1 MVKKIKKVMKAID
14 KTMTMETMIDTEFKT
29 EFIKIMDEV
38 FKDFDI
44 EFEFSIFDFFKFEK
58 KK

>member
-44 EFEFSIFDFFKFEK
+44 EFEFSIFDFFKFK
-58 KK
+58 KKK

>member
-1 MVKKIKKVMKAID
+1 MIAID

-44 EFEFSIFDFFKFEK
+44 EFEFSIFDFFKFK
-58 KK
+58 KKK

>member
-1 MVKKIKKVMKAID
+1 MVKKIKKVMIAID

-44 EFEFSIFDFFKFEK
+44 EFEFSIFDFFKFK
-58 KK
+58 KKK

>member
-1 MVKKIKKVMKAID
+1 
-14 KTMTMETMIDTEFKT
+14 METTMIETEFKT

-44 EFEFSIFDFFKFEK
+44 EFEITLLDIFIRTK

>member
-1 MVKKIKKVMKAID
+1 MKAID

-44 EFEFSIFDFFKFEK
+44 EFSIFDFFKFK
-58 KK
+58 KKK